1 MHICIY
7 FLRQQKLYKKNTK
20 TDILK
25 KCLFFNAVLDP
36 TDSNCIDKNMI
47 FLCSTEASH
56 EG

>member
-7 FLRQQKLYKKNTK
+7 FLRQQKLYKKK
-20 TDILK
+20 IFE